1 MAHQARAMG
10 RASTPRLSVFGHA
23 FRRGVP
29 YDAAKAAQIGSQL
42 QSQLEPL
49 KPLFQELQ
57 AACWDGGGQ
66 PAYVQAGAEV
76 PRPDGRRTR
85 RHVC

>member
-29 YDAAKAAQIGSQL
+29 YDAAKAAQIGSQ
-42 QSQLEPL
+42 QLGPPRAAGCGILAEPRWL
-49 KPLFQELQ
+49 
-57 AACWDGGGQ
+57 
-66 PAYVQAGAEV
+66 V
-76 PRPDGRRTR
+76 RPSA
-85 RHVC
+85 